1 MKKKRFLLTMCLC
14 VLALTANAYDFE
26 ADGIYYIIV
35 SDASCA
41 VIGSADETGG
51 IVIPERVT
59 DGEKSYVVT
68 EIADGAFRGSGV
80 TSVTIPNSVTEI
92 GALAFCECFALTSV
106 NFPSSLK
113 TIGMQAF
120 QTCYRLGGD
129 VVFSDG
135 LEEIGAGAFG
145 LCGLTSVTIP
155 ASVTSI
161 GEAAFFCSSA
171 SFKSVTM
178 LGTTPCECG
187 KDAFGESD
195 LIIHVPAGAGKTY
208 KSSSSGHWYDYRYL
222 IDDGTIDADFEVDG
236 IYYKIKENG
245 FVEVTSKAQETASY
259 RGEIEIPEYVTF
271 QEKEYNVQGIG
282 DNAFGGCGRLS
293 SVECD
298 GEYLNVGKEA
308 FYGCEYL
315 ISLDFVLGNVGD
327 LAFYGCSNLNQ
338 VAIDGNIGTEAF
350 EGCGSLEAVS
360 FGSNVKSIGAMAF
373 ALCSSLTSVEIPKGI
388 RDINVFTFT
397 GCTNLMSV
405 KIPDGVTSISI
416 EAFSGCSSLV
426 DVTIPSSVTTLMA
439 EAFGRCDN
447 LKTVT
452 MKSATP
458 CEMFLGNPFYGCTSL
473 ETIYV
478 PYGSGASYKAA
489 EGWSDYASKIV
500 EMSAGPGPSG
510 DVNGDGNLTMGDV
523 VTVVNDILNVSQS
536 GFDASEADV
545 NGDGKVTMGDVV
557 KMVNIMLGN
566 DNPSKASSMR
576 RQSTTA
582 EEKIIL

>member
-1 MKKKRFLLTMCLC
+1 MCLC
-14 VLALTANAYDFE
+14 ALALTASAQDFVV
-26 ADGIYYIIV
+26 DGICYEII
-35 SDASCA
+35 SDMTCA
-41 VIGSADETGG
+41 VTNGYGADYTGS

-59 DGEKSYVVT
+59 DGELSYVVT
-68 EIADGAFRGSGV
+68 EIGTDAFRMSDV
-80 TSVTIPNSVTEI
+80 TSVTIPNSVTKI
-92 GALAFCECFALTSV
+92 GALAFNGCSSLTSV

-113 TIGMQAF
+113 TIGTQAF
-120 QTCYRLGGD
+120 QECYSLGGN
-129 VVFSDG
+129 VFFSEG
-135 LEEIGAGAFG
+135 LEEIGGGAFG
-145 LCGLTSVTIP
+145 LCGFTSVTIP

-161 GEAAFFCSSA
+161 GEHAFDA
-171 SFKSVTM
+171 YLKSVIM

-187 KDAFGESD
+187 EEAFGEYNSATT
-195 LIIHVPAGAGKTY
+195 IYVPAGTGKTY

-350 EGCGSLEAVS
+350 EGCGSLEIVS

-373 ALCSSLTSVEIPKGI
+373 ALCSNLTSVKIPKGVTSI
-388 RDINVFTFT
+388 KEYTFY
-397 GCTNLMSV
+397 GCTNLTSV
-405 KIPDGVTSISI
+405 VIPDGITSISI
-416 EAFSGCSSLV
+416 EAFSGCSSLT

-439 EAFGRCDN
+439 EAFRLCSN

-458 CEMFLGNPFYGCTSL
+458 CKMLYGDPFYGCTSL

-523 VTVVNDILNVSQS
+523 VTVVNDILSVSQS
-536 GFDASEADV
+536 GFDATEADV